1 MFTGLIHGVVKMI
14 SPINKS
20 LILKYRGAG
29 NISCMG
35 VSGSFDNSGSIF
47 KSDNNINNSQ
57 CKACLPQNTKASIFY
72 INDFHGKAMN
82 MERVVTASRMFD
94 AYVPETPTDKLK
106 FSSGDIMLGEAI
118 PINRVAMKFLKYL
131 GIMASAVGNHECD
144 MKSQDFENEVKNMP
158 SKLLACNITNESSSK
173 ITKYVQKSY
182 VQEVN
187 GTKYGIIGTIPSD
200 LITRIKYGKVFQDQN
215 VIPANLDETI
225 RCIQNEVDKFKKMG
239 INKIILLSHSG
250 YGYDTEIAKRT
261 DGVDVILGGHSHTL
275 LKDIKKG
282 VNLFY
287 SKTGEPV
294 IITQAGRDGK
304 NFGILN
310 LEFDKNGIIKKAQN
324 NVGLTRDFKRNVI
337 ARRTFEQILGKP
349 KIIGTIRTAPPM
361 LQQDLIEPNPIGYY
375 GADAIRELTGA
386 DIGLVNAANIRG
398 SLEKGDIDT
407 AGIEEVSPFKNK
419 IVKIDYTEKEIVDA
433 LKFCAK
439 SFVNS
444 NNKPGIMYASGLKY
458 TVTRNGKILN
468 IRYIDKNGKESNINV
483 DNPREDKIYSV
494 AINDYHSS
502 GNDGLD
508 MLNKCSVAT
517 NRYDWDVNYAIEQ
530 KIKNSDQPIDIV
542 DDGRI
547 QIVD

>member
-1 MFTGLIHGVVKMI
+1 MLN
-14 SPINKS
+14 PINKS
-20 LILKYRGAG
+20 FIPVYRGAY
-29 NISCMG
+29 NISYKGIMD
-35 VSGSFDNSGSIF
+35 SSDNGNSIP

-57 CKACLPQNTKASIFY
+57 SKTCLPQNQKASIFY

-82 MERVVTASRMFD
+82 MERAVTASRMFD
-94 AYVPETPTDKLK
+94 SFTPECPTDKLK

-144 MKSQDFENEVKNMP
+144 MKSKDFENEVKNMP
-158 SKLLACNITNESSSK
+158 AKLLACNIKNESDST
-173 ITKYVQKSY
+173 ITKYIEKSY

-187 GTKYGIIGTIPSD
+187 GTKYGVIGTIPSD

-215 VIPANLDETI
+215 VIPANIDETI
-225 RCIQNEVDKFKKMG
+225 QCIQNEVDKFKKMG

-250 YGYDTEIAKRT
+250 YGYDIEIAKRT
-261 DGVDVILGGHSHTL
+261 EGVDVILGGHSHTL
-275 LKDIKKG
+275 IKDITDG

-287 SKTGEPV
+287 STNGEPV
-294 IITQAGRDGK
+294 VITQAGRDGK

-310 LEFDKNGIIKKAQN
+310 LEFDQKGIIKKAQN

-337 ARRTFEQILGKP
+337 ARKTFEEILGKP
-349 KIIGTIRTAPPM
+349 KIIGTIRTAPPI
-361 LQQDLIEPNPIGYY
+361 LQNDLIEPNPLGYY
-375 GADAIRELTGA
+375 GIDAVRELTGA

-398 SLEKGDIDT
+398 SIEKGTIDT
-407 AGIEEVSPFKNK
+407 TGIEEVSPFKNK
-419 IVKIDYTEKEIVDA
+419 ILKINYTEKEIVDA

-439 SFVNS
+439 SFVNG
-444 NNKPGIMYASGLKY
+444 NNKPGIMYPSGLKY
-458 TVTRNGKILN
+458 TVTRGGKILN
-468 IRYIDKNGKESNINV
+468 ITYIDKNGKESNIDV
-483 DNPREDKIYSV
+483 ANPRTDKIYSV

-508 MLNKCSVAT
+508 MLNKYFEAT
-517 NRYDWDVNYAIEQ
+517 ARYNWDINYAIEQ
-530 KIKNSDQPIDIV
+530 KIRNSDQPIDIV